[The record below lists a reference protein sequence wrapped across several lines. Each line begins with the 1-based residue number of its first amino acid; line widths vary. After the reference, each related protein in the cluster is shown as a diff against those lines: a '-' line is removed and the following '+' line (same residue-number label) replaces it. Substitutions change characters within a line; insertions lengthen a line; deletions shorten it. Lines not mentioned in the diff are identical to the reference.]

1 MLLSMLY
8 MAIKVLLATAASSH
22 CLLSF
27 LALVAQPVGY
37 SGYFGET
44 TRSDLLAN
52 GLSTNASMTESDEE
66 AALVLTPTGIRTII
80 TPDATEKTLK
90 P

>member
-27 LALVAQPVGY
+27 LALVAQPVGIGRY
-37 SGYFGET
+37 RGAHGNREGAIP
-44 TRSDLLAN
+44 L
-52 GLSTNASMTESDEE
+52 NASGHAGLYLSV
-66 AALVLTPTGIRTII
+66 ARTMG
-80 TPDATEKTLK
+80 KSHG
-90 P
+90 